1 MGITSSLIT
10 GLSGLSSNQAQLD
23 VIGNNIA
30 NVNTVGYKSSQMEF
44 KSQFSQNFSLG
55 SAPNGDLGGTNPQQ
69 VGMGVTTGSI
79 SRNFNDGSR
88 DITGVNSN
96 LAMEGPGFFV
106 LRDPNGQFFTRDG
119 SFLLNSLN
127 QLVSANGQHV
137 EGFGID
143 SNYNVVPG
151 VLQDITVP
159 IGSLTVADATTS
171 VSMTGNLNTG
181 GPLPT
186 QVSDLTMNQ
195 PLYVSDGAGGV
206 TGTAPT
212 SADLLTNMAD
222 GSGNLYFNAGD
233 TLTMG
238 GTVGSRSVAAKTLT
252 VTSTTTLGDLQ
263 SFMSGSLGIN
273 TGTGANGSIATTP
286 GVSLAT
292 GGTVPAGAVALTVDG
307 NPGTAN
313 DIALNSN
320 SLSVTSGSGT
330 TMPFSWTKNATADGE
345 SIATSTTVYDSLG
358 TAVNVNLVAS
368 LISRSA
374 TGATWQY
381 YATSPDGASTGANL
395 NEAVGMGTMT
405 FDTSGHLVSTS
416 NNSVNI
422 DRTGTGATPNLLFN
436 LDFSGISALSDT
448 SSSLASN
455 KQDGLPKGTLTNYQ
469 IETTGI
475 IKGSFSNGAS
485 RTLGQIAVASFR
497 NDQGLIDNGNNTWQA
512 GPNSGTAV
520 ISAPGEFN
528 TGHVVSGALELSN
541 VDLSSEF
548 VKLISASTG
557 FSASSR
563 VITTSNQLL
572 QELLSAAR

>member
-195 PLYVSDGAGGV
+195 PLYVCFPSARFC
-206 TGTAPT
+206 GTPEVLAK
-212 SADLLTNMAD
+212 LT
-222 GSGNLYFNAGD
+222 
-233 TLTMG
+233 
-238 GTVGSRSVAAKTLT
+238 
-252 VTSTTTLGDLQ
+252 
-263 SFMSGSLGIN
+263 
-273 TGTGANGSIATTP
+273 
-286 GVSLAT
+286 
-292 GGTVPAGAVALTVDG
+292 
-307 NPGTAN
+307 
-313 DIALNSN
+313 
-320 SLSVTSGSGT
+320 
-330 TMPFSWTKNATADGE
+330 
-345 SIATSTTVYDSLG
+345 
-358 TAVNVNLVAS
+358 
-368 LISRSA
+368 
-374 TGATWQY
+374 
-381 YATSPDGASTGANL
+381 
-395 NEAVGMGTMT
+395 
-405 FDTSGHLVSTS
+405 
-416 NNSVNI
+416 
-422 DRTGTGATPNLLFN
+422 
-436 LDFSGISALSDT
+436 
-448 SSSLASN
+448 
-455 KQDGLPKGTLTNYQ
+455 
-469 IETTGI
+469 
-475 IKGSFSNGAS
+475 
-485 RTLGQIAVASFR
+485 
-497 NDQGLIDNGNNTWQA
+497 
-512 GPNSGTAV
+512 
-520 ISAPGEFN
+520 
-528 TGHVVSGALELSN
+528 
-541 VDLSSEF
+541 
-548 VKLISASTG
+548 
-557 FSASSR
+557 
-563 VITTSNQLL
+563 
-572 QELLSAAR
+572 